1 MKKSRD
7 LYLLAAAT
15 ILGAFLAHGCSSI
28 GRGGT
33 TTNIAWTF
41 ERNLVRIDTTV
52 GGREGSFLVGT
63 ASQHTI
69 VDDGFPAD
77 VSLRGR
83 VGVNLGD
90 RFSAAVEPVRSDLA
104 GLADGVLGNDVWRGR
119 SLTIDYQRGLL
130 IIGKTLDPVTDAPR
144 FRFRSV
150 PSVRVTIDGVETSA
164 LVDTASPDTVLLPA
178 RRFGTPGR
186 RTISL
191 RVGDTTF
198 DEVDAR
204 VAPVDEVRLGNR
216 ILAHFLLTIDYPR
229 REVSLWRHGRVPAP
243 SAP

>member
-1 MKKSRD
+1 MKKNND
-7 LYLLAAAT
+7 LYLFAVAA
-15 ILGAFLAHGCSSI
+15 ILGLVLAQGCSSI

-33 TTNIAWTF
+33 TTHIAWTF
-41 ERNLVRIDTTV
+41 DRNLVRLDATV
-52 GGREGSFLVGT
+52 GGRDGSFLIGT
-63 ASQHTI
+63 AAPQTI

-77 VSLRGR
+77 RSLRGR

-90 RFSAAVEPVRSDLA
+90 RFAATVDPARADLA

-130 IIGKTLDPVTDAPR
+130 IIGKTLDPMADAPR

-150 PSVRVTIDGVETSA
+150 PSVIVTIDGVATTA
-164 LVDTASPDTVLLPA
+164 IVDTASPDTVLLPA
-178 RRFGTPGR
+178 RRFGAPGR

-191 RVGDTTF
+191 RVADTTF

-229 REVSLWRHGRVPAP
+229 SEVSLWRHGRVPAP